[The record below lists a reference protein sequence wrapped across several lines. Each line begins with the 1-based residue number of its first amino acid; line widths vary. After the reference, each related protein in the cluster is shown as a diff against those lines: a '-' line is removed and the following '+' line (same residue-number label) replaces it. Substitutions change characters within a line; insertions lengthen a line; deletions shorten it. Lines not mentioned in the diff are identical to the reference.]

1 MTIYGIGLSER
12 DLKLIDDMNISA
24 ELEVILDHLEY
35 CLHYQVYEMREFIE
49 SLLNK
54 IAVNYKNKLI
64 DLIVKQLLKGDKN
77 NDDRNNF
84 FD

>member
-35 CLHYQVYEMREFIE
+35 CLNYQVYEMREFVE

-54 IAVNYKNKLI
+54 IVVNYKNKLI

-77 NDDRNNF
+77 NGE
-84 FD
+84 

>member
-35 CLHYQVYEMREFIE
+35 CLDYQVYEMREFIE
-49 SLLNK
+49 LLLNK

-64 DLIVKQLLKGDKN
+64 DLIVKQLLKGDNKN
-77 NDDRNNF
+77 ED
-84 FD
+84 